1 MGDGGVACVASRHVM
16 EHFSTSEPY
25 CGNNTI
31 NSIHGFDINSKS
43 SKFTDQEL
51 QEANRNTCNSQCVKE
66 GSTSEEFCKSRSTG
80 ASVIADTCTKAA
92 AFVIEHVDRPKRS
105 SRWDVVEEN
114 AGNSRINENELRVGV
129 GLYKHDGGD
138 EGHASGS
145 VQDDELGI
153 SAFEN
158 AAKEHL
164 GNQTERLDARG
175 GSKSRRTSDEVH
187 SRSGHFE
194 STLPRNSVDRH
205 SVHYKSSRTY
215 YDRHSRH
222 FELPSSRSGHDRY
235 SRRSGSVDR
244 GYSERSSHDR
254 RWQHEERN
262 GYRKSGADKFHSRYS
277 SQAHEDRQY
286 HRDVGWRESRRH
298 SNHRQS
304 QSGRSDHIS
313 DDSKGRFTSHSG
325 SHSRSSYSI
334 ITKDSRSKDVDAQLG
349 VSPSQTLVS
358 EQSERL
364 PNELQKDSNSAH
376 FSEQHVLPEEICN
389 IEEPRCRGWF
399 YLDHLG
405 FEQGPSKLG
414 ELKRLVED
422 GLLQSDHLIKRE
434 GTDEWVTV
442 EHAASPMPFGNLSLP
457 TSRVLQSQRR
467 QFDGTSMNKPGVA
480 ANACRNVQG
489 MENRNSTLFVQ
500 QDGLNSD
507 GLEDFHI
514 EERVEKLM
522 QGFLL
527 IPGRENEVVSEALCH
542 AARDV
547 NCDMEHSAEWEGS
560 PGLRDGYPGLRDGY
574 IEYSNHWRDAELG
587 RGFGNAF
594 NVSKMATRSGATVE
608 KELDYGKDVSTAM
621 CTLLSNEGSSQIS
634 GRWPSKGGD
643 WKRIGEVENFPR
655 TQNVVGGDRLLK
667 KKFVLND
674 GVLLCDIWKSGELDP
689 RREASSHITQLKRLE
704 LPPWAYRWQEEKS
717 DSIHKM
723 DNAFEVHTQA
733 GQASSSTPKA
743 HASTPKSQVSTP
755 IAQTST
761 PRGSAVTV
769 CGYDG
774 YKTTKTN
781 NGDFSKSIIGNKSNS
796 QMPATA
802 KSLNAVKGALL
813 FQCEMKSVLKSNA
826 AVFKESGPLA
836 WELCT
841 DSHYMGHNMVKF
853 EQVANQPLHRYEIGS
868 ACGDPAEEI
877 NVSPS
882 KVHKPVMPP
891 MPGAEAAKPNQGI
904 SSGHVRTVND
914 LNLHLGEWYYR
925 DGAGHEKGPLTFTQ
939 LQMLVS
945 EGTLHNDSSVY
956 RKSDNT
962 WVPVSHDIFATLHS
976 KKILPAD
983 SSCQPPSTAN
993 PVYTISEQ
1001 SKLEDCSAS
1010 QVDYCFHTSHPQ
1022 FVAYAR
1028 GKLHEHVMKFYKSRD
1043 FAAALWEGLD
1053 TWMAPKQSKNSA
1065 DTRITSVL
1073 LAAPLSTADNATISN
1088 HMEKAVDLQ
1097 NSEVK
1102 LDEMVSNSNTGQL
1115 GVSHIISRMGL
1126 SIPDSEKGGIHNR
1139 SETELVDANGHAKR
1153 QYACK
1158 SRRLQVIQ
1166 EGDKGENIINEFLTD
1181 DIDRSRGY
1189 LQQEVSASIEENNNT
1204 QSKVNGWGMMHL
1216 RVLERVF
1223 QFLGADLKSLAFS
1236 AATCKY
1242 WNNAIKLFKSKS
1254 RRVDFSS
1261 MGSECTDA
1269 LFQSVMSGYRQ
1280 GKIKHISLKGCTNL
1294 SADALVQSLHGCS
1307 SIVSVDITG
1316 CSQFKDVTLLFRNVN
1331 WQRFHISGPSS
1342 SGDPSEETHCKVKSL
1357 KQINDKI
1364 YGTNKA
1370 SRGLDIH
1377 MSDDSAGRDIF
1388 MHPPEADHGEPM
1400 DVDEVQVDSKATGST
1415 IHQRT
1420 HYPKRI
1426 KLASSGKSGK
1436 CHLEDGS
1443 LKGEA
1448 STKSSAGYHG
1458 GVDKSIEKHLASTLK
1473 EIMGVNTNNFFL
1485 HEAAEIEDKIKGG
1498 SYSADIEGGLKSFRD
1513 DVFLFCRKA
1522 FQEHKSDSPAH
1533 LAAEEIFKTAHRCI
1547 SSLKDK
1553 FTRLCSGD
1561 THRQK
1566 SAHAK
1571 EILRPGKDKSQGALY
1586 SSSLNVKKRAT
1597 RAMSTSMNR
1606 IKKRRGMSSYSDCSV
1621 SFEGDVSDRESRRF
1635 SKQKKR
1641 CWSDSETETSQSS
1654 GFLEEEFQ
1662 DKEDDDNDMEDSD
1675 LDMKFGYEGEDG
1687 YFAEQ
1692 RHAME
1697 DDRVD
1702 TREWGARMTRASL
1715 APPVTRKYE
1724 VIEEYVVVADE
1735 DEVSRKMR
1743 VCLPDDYERKI
1754 TAAKDRRDLEYAQLE
1769 IPELKEYRPR
1779 KQLGEEV
1786 LEQEVYGIDPY
1797 THNLLLDTM
1806 PKGSDISLQ
1815 QKHAIIEEVLLRV
1828 LNENVRDFTGTGNT
1842 PMEYPLQ
1849 NVVERMIEKAEKAGD
1864 SRMRTFFQGLLKA
1877 LQSRQSTDKYV
1888 AYRKGLGVVCNKECG
1903 FEKDEFVV
1911 EFLGEVYPAWR
1922 WFEKQDGIRSFQKN
1936 SKDPAPEFYNI
1947 FLERPK
1953 GDGAGYDLV
1962 VVDAMHKAN
1971 YASRICHSCRPNC
1984 EAKVTAVGGQYQI
1997 GIYTLRPIRYGEE
2010 ITFDYNSL
2018 TESKEEYE
2026 VSVCLCGSHGCRGSY
2041 LNLAGAG
2048 AFQKVLKEFHG
2059 LLHRNQLLLEACTT
2073 NSVTEEDMR
2082 DLHSAGL
2089 GTCLLSGLPNWA
2101 VAFSARVVRF
2111 INFERR
2117 KLPEQI
2123 VKHVVKEKKKV
2134 GVEILLEYEKS
2145 DAEIQAEGVYNQ
2157 RLQSLAITLDKVR
2170 YIIRKLHQ
2178 DPTKAPPPLRKVK
2191 AAELVSL
2198 LWKGE
2203 HSLVEELLR
2212 CMGPY
2217 VDADRLNRLKQQIH
2231 AHDPSG
2237 SKNVEKGLRESLL
2250 WLRDE
2255 LRGIPS
2261 SCRGRHDAAADLIHL
2276 YAYTKHFFTH
2286 LDYGPLES
2294 PPLYISPLDLGPKY
2308 AESLGGGFR
2317 EYRKAYSKEYALGQL
2332 MYWYVQASSDP
2343 GKSLMKARRGCLV
2356 LPDISS
2362 CYAKTPKQEFSRG
2375 YGSKEQAEM
2384 IRRMER
2390 QPQKQWPKGEF
2401 WEFKNNRGLFGS
2413 PMFDAVINGSPLDKE
2428 LVQWLRNR
2436 PVVFDGPWDH

>member
-16 EHFSTSEPY
+16 EHFSTSEPF

-31 NSIHGFDINSKS
+31 NSIHGFDIKSNSA
-43 SKFTDQEL
+43 KFSDQEL
-51 QEANRNTCNSQCVKE
+51 QEDNRNISNSQSVKE
-66 GSTSEEFCKSRSTG
+66 GSSAEEFCKSRGTG
-80 ASVIADTCTKAA
+80 ASVFATTSTNAA
-92 AFVIEHVDRPKRS
+92 AFVVEHVDRPKRS

-114 AGNSRINENELRVGV
+114 AGNSRINENELGV
-129 GLYKHDGGD
+129 GLGLHKHDGGD

-145 VQDDELGI
+145 VQEDELGI
-153 SAFEN
+153 AEN

-164 GNQTERLDARG
+164 GNQSDRLEARG
-175 GSKSRRTSDEVH
+175 GSKSRRTLDEVH

-194 STLPRNSVDRH
+194 LTLPRNSIDRH

-215 YDRHSRH
+215 HDRHSRH

-244 GYSERSSHDR
+244 GYSERSSHERSSHDR
-254 RWQHEERN
+254 RWQYEERN
-262 GYRKSGADKFHSRYS
+262 GYRKSGAEKFHSRYS

-286 HRDVGWRESRRH
+286 HRDVGWRENRRH
-298 SNHRQS
+298 SNYRQS

-325 SHSRSSYSI
+325 SHSRSSYSSI
-334 ITKDSRSKDVDAQLG
+334 AKDSRSKDVEAQLG
-349 VSPSQTLVS
+349 ISPSQTLAS
-358 EQSERL
+358 EQSERFS
-364 PNELQKDSNSAH
+364 NELQKDSNSAR
-376 FSEQHVLPEEICN
+376 FSEKNALPEEICKL
-389 IEEPRCRGWF
+389 EEPRCRGWF

-414 ELKRLVED
+414 DLKRLVED

-442 EHAASPMPFGNLSLP
+442 DDAASPMLFGNLSLP
-457 TSRVLQSQRR
+457 TSRVFLQSQVR
-467 QFDGTSMNKPGVA
+467 QFDETSMNKPGVA

-489 MENRNSTLFVQ
+489 TEKRDSTLFVQ
-500 QDGLNSD
+500 QDDFNSD
-507 GLEDFHI
+507 RLEDFHI

-522 QGFLL
+522 QGFHL
-527 IPGRENEVVSEALCH
+527 IPGRENEIVLEALY
-542 AARDV
+542 AARHV
-547 NCDMEHSAEWEGS
+547 SRDMEHSAEWEGS
-560 PGLRDGYPGLRDGY
+560 PGLRDGYG
-574 IEYSNHWRDAELG
+574 EYCNHWRDAELG
-587 RGFGNAF
+587 RGFGNAC
-594 NVSKMATRSGATVE
+594 NASKMATRSGAAVD
-608 KELDYGKDVSTAM
+608 KEFDYGKDVSTAM
-621 CTLLSNEGSSQIS
+621 GTFLGNEGSSQVS

-655 TQNVVGGDRLLK
+655 TQNVVGCDRLLRK
-667 KKFVLND
+667 KVVLND

-689 RREASSHITQLKRLE
+689 RREASSHATQHKRLE

-717 DSIHKM
+717 DPIHKM
-723 DNAFEVHTQA
+723 DNVLEVHTQA
-733 GQASSSTPKA
+733 GQASSATPKA
-743 HASTPKSQVSTP
+743 HASTLKPQVSTP
-755 IAQTST
+755 IAQIST
-761 PRGSAVTV
+761 PRGSAVAI

-774 YKTTKTN
+774 LKTTKPN
-781 NGDFSKSIIGNKSNS
+781 NGDSSKSIIGNKSSS
-796 QMPATA
+796 QMSAAAKGLNVCKATL
-802 KSLNAVKGALL
+802 S

-841 DSHYMGHNMVKF
+841 NSHYMGHNIVKF
-853 EQVANQPLHRYEIGS
+853 EQVADQPLHQYEIGNT
-868 ACGDPAEEI
+868 CDHPAEDI
-877 NVSPS
+877 NMSPS
-882 KVHKPVMPP
+882 KVQKPGMPP
-891 MPGAEAAKPNQGI
+891 MPEAEAAKPNQGI
-904 SSGHVRTVND
+904 SSGHVRTVKD
-914 LNLHLGEWYYR
+914 LKVHMGEWYYR
-925 DGAGHEKGPLTFTQ
+925 DGAGHEKGPLTFSQ

-945 EGTLHNDSSVY
+945 EGTLHKDSSVY

-976 KKILPAD
+976 KKILPVD
-983 SSCQPPSTAN
+983 SSCQPPGTAN
-993 PVYTISEQ
+993 TVCTISEQ
-1001 SKLEDCSAS
+1001 SELEDGSTS
-1010 QVDYCFHTSHPQ
+1010 QADYRFHTLCPQ

-1043 FAAALWEGLD
+1043 FAAAIGEGLD
-1053 TWMAPKQSKNSA
+1053 TSMAPKQSKNST
-1065 DTRITSVL
+1065 DTRIASLL
-1073 LAAPLSTADNATISN
+1073 LAPPPSTADNAVTSN

-1102 LDEMVSNSNTGQL
+1102 LDEILSNSITGQP
-1115 GVSHIISRMGL
+1115 GVSHIISRSGL
-1126 SIPDSEKGGIHNR
+1126 SMSDSEKGGTHNR
-1139 SETELVDANGHAKR
+1139 SETELVDTNGHAKR
-1153 QYACK
+1153 QNVCK
-1158 SRRLQVIQ
+1158 KRRLQVIQ

-1181 DIDRSRGY
+1181 SDIDRSRRD
-1189 LQQEVSASIEENNNT
+1189 LQQEVNAYIEENKNT
-1204 QSKVNGWGMMHL
+1204 QIKVHGWGMMHL
-1216 RVLERVF
+1216 RILERVF
-1223 QFLGADLKSLAFS
+1223 HFLGADLKSLAFS
-1236 AATCKY
+1236 AATCKH
-1242 WNNAIKLFKSKS
+1242 WNSAIQMFKLKS

-1261 MGSECTDA
+1261 MGFECTDA
-1269 LFQSVMSGYRQ
+1269 LFHSVMSGYRQ
-1280 GKIKHISLKGCTNL
+1280 GKIKHIALKGCTNL
-1294 SADALVQSLHGCS
+1294 SADALVQSLRGCS

-1316 CSQFKDVTLLFRNVN
+1316 CSQFKDVTPLFRNVN
-1331 WQRFHISGPSS
+1331 WQRSRISGPSS
-1342 SGDPSEETHCKVKSL
+1342 SGDPSEETYCKVKSL

-1364 YGTNKA
+1364 YGTSKS
-1370 SRGLDIH
+1370 SRALDIH
-1377 MSDDSAGRDIF
+1377 MSDDSAGRDTF
-1388 MHPPEADHGEPM
+1388 MPPHEADQGEPM
-1400 DVDEVQVDSKATGST
+1400 DVDDFQADSKAAVST

-1420 HYPKRI
+1420 THYPKRI
-1426 KLASSGKSGK
+1426 RLTGSARSAKF
-1436 CHLEDGS
+1436 HLEDGS
-1443 LKGEA
+1443 LKGDNSA
-1448 STKSSAGYHG
+1448 KSSAGYHG
-1458 GVDKSIEKHLASTLK
+1458 GVDKSIEKHLATTLK
-1473 EIMGVNTNNFFL
+1473 EIMGVNTKNFFS
-1485 HEAAEIEDKIKGG
+1485 HEAAEIDDKIKGG
-1498 SYSADIEGGLKSFRD
+1498 SYSGDIRGGLKSFQD
-1513 DVFLFCRKA
+1513 DVFLICRKA
-1522 FQEHKSDSPAH
+1522 FQDHKRDSPAH
-1533 LAAEEIFKTAHRCI
+1533 LAAEEIYKTAHRYI
-1547 SSLKDK
+1547 SSLEKK
-1553 FTRLCSGD
+1553 LFS
-1561 THRQK
+1561 RQK

-1586 SSSLNVKKRAT
+1586 SSSSNVKKRLT
-1597 RAMSTSMNR
+1597 RAIGTSMKR
-1606 IKKRRGMSSYSDCSV
+1606 IKRRRGMSYSDCSV
-1621 SFEGDVSDRESRRF
+1621 SIEGDVSDRESRRI

-1641 CWSDSETETSQSS
+1641 CWSDSETETSESS

-1662 DKEDDDNDMEDSD
+1662 EKEDDNNDMEDSD
-1675 LDMKFGYEGEDG
+1675 QDMKFGSEGEDG
-1687 YFAEQ
+1687 YFGEQ
-1692 RHAME
+1692 KHAME
-1697 DDRVD
+1697 DDGVD
-1702 TREWGARMTRASL
+1702 TEFSAREWGARMTRASL
-1715 APPVTRKYE
+1715 VPPITRKYE

-1743 VCLPDDYERKI
+1743 VCLSDDYERKL
-1754 TAAKDRRDLEYAQLE
+1754 TAAKDGRDFEYAHLE

-1779 KQLGEEV
+1779 KRLGDEV

-1806 PKGSDISLQ
+1806 PKGSDFSLQ
-1815 QKHAIIEEVLLRV
+1815 QQHAIIEEVLLRV
-1828 LNENVRDFTGTGNT
+1828 LNEKVRDFTGTGNT

-1849 NVVERMIEKAEKAGD
+1849 NVVERMIEDAEKA
-1864 SRMRTFFQGLLKA
+1864 SNSCMRTFFQGLLKA

-1903 FEKDEFVV
+1903 FEKDDFVV

-1922 WFEKQDGIRSFQKN
+1922 WFEKQDGIRSLQKN
-1936 SKDPAPEFYNI
+1936 SKEPAPEFYNI

-1984 EAKVTAVGGQYQI
+1984 EAKVTAVDGHYQI
-1997 GIYTLRPIRYGEE
+1997 GIYTLRPIQYGEE

-2048 AFQKVLKEFHG
+2048 AFQKVLKECHG
-2059 LLHRNQLLLEACTT
+2059 LLHRHQLLLEACTT
-2073 NSVTEEDMR
+2073 NSVTQEDIS
-2082 DLHSAGL
+2082 DLRCAGL

-2111 INFERR
+2111 INLERR
-2117 KLPEQI
+2117 RLPEQI
-2123 VKHVVKEKKKV
+2123 LKHVIKEKKKA
-2134 GVEILLEYEKS
+2134 GVEIFLEYEKS

-2178 DPTKAPPPLRKVK
+2178 DPTKAPPPLRKLK

-2203 HSLVEELLR
+2203 QSLVEELLR

-2217 VDADRLNRLKQQIH
+2217 VDAERLNRLKQQIH

-2255 LRGIPS
+2255 LRAIPS
-2261 SCRGRHDAAADLIHL
+2261 SCRSRHDAAADLIHL
-2276 YAYTKHFFTH
+2276 YAHTKYFFTR

-2308 AESLGGGFR
+2308 ADSLGSGFQ
-2317 EYRKAYSKEYALGQL
+2317 EWKKIYSKDYALGQL
-2332 MYWYVQASSDP
+2332 MYWYVQTSPDP
-2343 GKSLMKARRGCLV
+2343 GYSLTKARRGCLV

-2375 YGSKEQAEM
+2375 YGSKEHAEM

-2401 WEFKNNRGLFGS
+2401 WEFKSNRGLFGS
-2413 PMFDAVINGSPLDKE
+2413 PMFDAVMNNSPLDKE
-2428 LVQWLRNR
+2428 LVHWLRNR